1 MISQPVLFCIFKH
14 ALLDHMQTSEAC
26 QITLHALAEFNFRML
41 WACDPIFLAS
51 DFWRA
56 HYHRTIE
63 LKERNIPGDGARFE
77 RKILLKH
84 SNSWGLPL
92 LVENMED
99 TDISKR
105 KNQLR
110 QALYSRL
117 NIPKEL
123 RPNDLLHISDDTCNA
138 YSELVNLKR
147 YVSVEHGG
155 WADALDEFAEDVMSQ
170 RIHNHVIP
178 VLSHHISIVQKLLQ
192 KPPCTAELVDQLA
205 VTSTLPVPI
214 VPANTPRLSS
224 DSVITIA

>member
-1 MISQPVLFCIFKH
+1 M
-14 ALLDHMQTSEAC
+14 
-26 QITLHALAEFNFRML
+26 
-41 WACDPIFLAS
+41 
-51 DFWRA
+51 
-56 HYHRTIE
+56 
-63 LKERNIPGDGARFE
+63 
-77 RKILLKH
+77 
-84 SNSWGLPL
+84 
-92 LVENMED
+92 
-99 TDISKR
+99 
-105 KNQLR
+105 
-110 QALYSRL
+110 
-117 NIPKEL
+117 
-123 RPNDLLHISDDTCNA
+123 
-138 YSELVNLKR
+138 NLKR